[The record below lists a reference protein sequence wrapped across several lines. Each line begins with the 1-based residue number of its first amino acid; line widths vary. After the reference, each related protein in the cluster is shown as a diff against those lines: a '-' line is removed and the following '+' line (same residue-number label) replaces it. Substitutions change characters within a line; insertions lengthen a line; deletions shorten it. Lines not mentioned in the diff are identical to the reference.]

1 MDSSDNG
8 FTRILNLMFILD
20 NTDNISDEDYSA
32 ACDFLNTFKE
42 SMTVDGMDAEV
53 RIVVAPTGGE
63 IVGPVPLSDFKWES
77 KERSAS
83 DLPSLFSGIPEL
95 LRSIEHLGS
104 SYVVD
109 NVIIYLSNGK
119 FVEAYPRPYIDIC
132 RNWRYTRTPKFI
144 ITFGDDKDVRKLA
157 DIVGTDKRVFG
168 KEIFEEIKFYVM
180 ETAVEFHKIHGAVEI
195 PTIYADRT
203 AVLKVNRKAEEHEPP
218 VSDVYDI

>member
-8 FTRILNLMFILD
+8 YLRVLNLMFILD
-20 NTDNISDEDYSA
+20 NTDSISDEEYSA
-32 ACDFLNTFKE
+32 ACEFLGSFKE
-42 SMTVDGMDAEV
+42 TLVVDGVDADV

-63 IVGPVPLSDFKWES
+63 IVGPVPISEFKWDS
-77 KERSAS
+77 KERSS
-83 DLPSLFSGIPEL
+83 TDLPTLFAGIPNL
-95 LRSIEHLGS
+95 LRDVEHLGS
-104 SYVVD
+104 SCVVD
-109 NVIIYLSNGK
+109 NVIIFLSNGK

-132 RNWRYTRTPKFI
+132 RNWRYTRTPKLI
-144 ITFGDDKDVRKLA
+144 VSFGEKDERKLA